1 MTPEKLQ
8 HDEMFIFGAYSFP
21 GATCPTKRT
30 SNSPSHVPMR
40 KYAGFIL
47 LFVSCAFVLALAGS
61 SLAATAPLESDLYEG
76 WLKMYD
82 LQFDDAHRT
91 FAAWKQSYPDD
102 SLGPA
107 SNAAAY
113 LFSELARLGALESEL
128 FVDDSRFK
136 GRAKLRPDPARNA
149 LFVQEI
155 AQAERLAD
163 AALQRSGA
171 DSNALF
177 VKSLTLGLRA
187 DNAGLI
193 EKQSFAA
200 LSYTKEARVFSE
212 RQLQVKPEAADAYFG
227 LGMEN
232 YFLSL
237 KPAPLR
243 VLLRVTGSNIDRER
257 GLQEIRETAI
267 HGHYLEPFAELLL
280 AVAALRDNNPVR
292 ARELLGDLHRRF
304 PDNQLYMREM
314 DRIDKGAR

>member
-1 MTPEKLQ
+1 MTPEKRQ

-21 GATCPTKRT
+21 GATCPSKRT
-30 SNSPSHVPMR
+30 SKAPSRVSMR
-40 KYAGFIL
+40 KYAGFIP
-47 LFVSCAFVLALAGS
+47 LFVPWVFVLALAGS
-61 SLAATAPLESDLYEG
+61 SSAATAPEESELYAG

-82 LQFDDAHRT
+82 LKFDEAHRV

-102 SLGPA
+102 ALGPA

-136 GRAKLRPDPARNA
+136 DRAKLRPDPAKKA

-155 AQAERLAD
+155 AQAEHLAD

-171 DSNALF
+171 DPNALL

-187 DNAGLI
+187 DNAALI
-193 EKQSFAA
+193 EKQSLAA
-200 LSYTKEARVFSE
+200 LSFTKEARVFSE
-212 RQLQVKPEAADAYFG
+212 RLLQAKPEAADAYFG
-227 LGMEN
+227 PGMEN
-232 YFLSL
+232 YLLSL

-243 VLLRVTGSNIDRER
+243 VLLRVTGSNVDRDR
-257 GLQEIRETAI
+257 GLEEIRETAL
-267 HGHYLEPFAELLL
+267 HGHYLEPFAKLLL

-292 ARELLGDLHRRF
+292 ARELLGELHTRF
-304 PDNQLYMREM
+304 PDNELYVREM